1 MKSKHFSLPQA
12 EAKLYYAEAAR
23 HGLTSI
29 AMAGG
34 REPAGKWL
42 QTLLELNPHTKLYA
56 ADKGLKYF
64 LGNNFLPSLVIGDA
78 DSAGKELF
86 QEAKA
91 RGCEVL
97 TYPTEK
103 DETDLQLLLAKL
115 PVGDVLMSG
124 IWGGRY
130 DHLYSNVFSLASAA
144 QEKLGLVIMADEKE
158 LMFLLKAEEELKISF
173 LQEQAVE
180 AISLLPLTEV
190 TCVSIQ
196 GVHWPLIKEKLHM
209 YKPYAISNVLN
220 EGMQLDC
227 TCHEGMVGLYCC
239 FK

>member
-1 MKSKHFSLPQA
+1 MKSKQFSLPQV
-12 EAKLYYAEAAR
+12 EAKLYFAEAAR

-42 QTLLELNPHTKLYA
+42 KALLELDPKHKLFA

-64 LGNNFLPSLVIGDA
+64 LGNNYLPSLVLGDA

-91 RGCEVL
+91 KGCEVI

-103 DETDLQLLLAKL
+103 DDTDLQLLLAKL
-115 PVGDVLMSG
+115 PGGDVLISG
-124 IWGGRY
+124 VWGGRY
-130 DHLYSNVFSLASAA
+130 DHLYSNVFSLASAT

-158 LMFLLKAEEELKISF
+158 LMFLLKAEETLELSF
-173 LQEQAVE
+173 LKGYAVE
-180 AISLLPLTEV
+180 AISLLPLTE
-190 TCVSIQ
+190 TTYVSIQ
-196 GVHWPLIKEKLHM
+196 GVHWPLEKEKLHM
-209 YKPYAISNVLN
+209 YKPYAISNVVD
-220 EGMQLDC
+220 EGNRLSC
-227 TCHEGMVGLYCC
+227 SCHKGMVGLYCC